1 MGESGGSGG
10 GVSKKRVMRRERERD
25 ATNEVKSERSGRTG
39 VDLVGYGQGCLGGV
53 GWAGG

>member
-1 MGESGGSGG
+1 MVVVEVGS
-10 GVSKKRVMRRERERD
+10 VKKSDEKRERERD

>member
-1 MGESGGSGG
+1 M
-10 GVSKKRVMRRERERD
+10 MRERERERD

-53 GWAGG
+53 GWGLIVDAKSIRAL